1 MALFN
6 AWRRRVWGVAAV
18 WVGAELPNKRLASCS
33 CNACWLNCT
42 RSAGGACCSADCTLG
57 KARAEEIDDDPVL
70 DSNWDKSTIPGLTE
84 VTALIKVHI
93 GRNPELFKLFC
104 GDARAQRAQSN
115 RHLPGTIECSHM
127 KLLPLGALCACLCLV
142 PMLVTRK
149 AVAQKAAPQPPKAAQ
164 GASESDDPTRIILD
178 VTRVNILF
186 TVTDKKGRFITD
198 LTKGDFDIVE
208 NKKPQTIQQF
218 TAESDLPLRLAVLV
232 DTSNSIREQFRFEQ
246 QAAIRFIQSVLRPRA
261 DKVMLVS
268 FDSAAEMV
276 SDLTDDLKKLEDG
289 VQSMRPGGGTAFYDA
304 IYFAAKEKLMMDQP
318 RDKFR
323 RAMIVISD
331 GMDTESR
338 MSRDQ
343 ALEMAQKADVV
354 IYAISTNIKRDD
366 SDGDKVL
373 RYLTEETGGQAFFPF
388 KIEDLDQSFENIA
401 NELRHQYNIFYRPE
415 PLKTDGLYHPVT
427 VTTTARKHLV
437 VRARKGY
444 YAPKL

>member
-1 MALFN
+1 
-6 AWRRRVWGVAAV
+6 
-18 WVGAELPNKRLASCS
+18 
-33 CNACWLNCT
+33 
-42 RSAGGACCSADCTLG
+42 
-57 KARAEEIDDDPVL
+57 
-70 DSNWDKSTIPGLTE
+70 
-84 VTALIKVHI
+84 
-93 GRNPELFKLFC
+93 
-104 GDARAQRAQSN
+104 
-115 RHLPGTIECSHM
+115 M
-127 KLLPLGALCACLCLV
+127 KLLCLGALCASLCLV
-142 PMLVTRK
+142 PLVLAPK
-149 AVAQKAAPQPPKAAQ
+149 AAAQKAAPPQKAAQ
-164 GASESDDPTRIILD
+164 AGQTASESDDPTRIVLD

-186 TVTDKKGRFITD
+186 TVTDKKGRFVTD
-198 LTKGDFDIVE
+198 LTKADFDVVE
-208 NKKPQTIQQF
+208 NKKPQIIQQF

-246 QAAIRFIQSVLRPRA
+246 QAAIRFIQSVVRPHQ
-261 DKVMLVS
+261 DKLMLVS

-276 SDLTDDLKKLEDG
+276 SDLSDDLGKLEAG
-289 VQSMRPGGGTAFYDA
+289 VKSMRPGGGTAFYDA

-338 MSRDQ
+338 KSRDQ

-354 IYAISTNIKRDD
+354 IYAISTNITRDD
-366 SDGDKVL
+366 SEGDKVL

-415 PLKTDGLYHPVT
+415 PLKADGLYHPVT
-427 VTTTARKHLV
+427 VKTKGRKDLV